1 MIPVDNKTMF
11 LLKKILSNWNM
22 LHKAMH
28 DAVTNVFQHLEI
40 KSVTKVNCMYFKNKE
55 MSK

>member
-1 MIPVDNKTMF
+1 
-11 LLKKILSNWNM
+11 M

-28 DAVTNVFQHLEI
+28 GAVTNVFQHLEI